1 MSVLFLVSSSHHLRN
16 KDFLAFL
23 IWMTDKQNL
32 AHLANW
38 DKLQC
43 MAGGDQKSQAR
54 FGQLLKDITSE
65 RLCNSSLGMVIAIP
79 SAIIGFILLICC
91 IVCVKRMV
99 FSETKEIEEF
109 ERNEGI
115 GFLQNN
121 FSFVV
126 KFFKTFQSGPCS
138 S

>member
-1 MSVLFLVSSSHHLRN
+1 
-16 KDFLAFL
+16 
-23 IWMTDKQNL
+23 MTDKQNL
-32 AHLANW
+32 GHLANW

-65 RLCNSSLGMVIAIP
+65 RLCDSSLGMVIAIP

-91 IVCVKRMV
+91 IVCIKRMV

-109 ERNEGI
+109 ERNEGTVFYRTKKI
-115 GFLQNN
+115 LSLRVSVTQINLLFSGHFLALY
-121 FSFVV
+121 
-126 KFFKTFQSGPCS
+126 
-138 S
+138 

>member
-1 MSVLFLVSSSHHLRN
+1 
-16 KDFLAFL
+16 
-23 IWMTDKQNL
+23 MTDKQNL
-32 AHLANW
+32 GHLANW

-65 RLCNSSLGMVIAIP
+65 RLCDSSLGMVIAIP

-91 IVCVKRMV
+91 IVCIKRMV

-109 ERNEGI
+109 ERNEGTVFFYRTKKI
-115 GFLQNN
+115 LILRVSVSQNN
-121 FSFVV
+121 LLFRSFSGSLL
-126 KFFKTFQSGPCS
+126 KIG
-138 S
+138 